1 MLLKFGFAIHP
12 IKIVPL
18 NKRKD
23 GWIKVFSYQ
32 PNKKEQFYINS
43 FRKIP
48 IAFFSSYVLLLS
60 ELDFING
67 FGLFCLGV
75 MTNKNFFSFIIHMAR
90 YIQTGSKIRKLDNYM

>member
-1 MLLKFGFAIHP
+1 MLLKYGFAIHP

-18 NKRKD
+18 SKRKE
-23 GWIKVFSYQ
+23 GWIQVFSFK
-32 PNKKEQFYINS
+32 PNRKELFYINS

-48 IAFFSSYVLLLS
+48 IAFFSSYILLLS

-75 MTNKNFFSFIIHMAR
+75 
-90 YIQTGSKIRKLDNYM
+90 YD